1 MFRMARFALL
11 MLRQHWQK
19 NLFFLSIYALV
30 VAFFAS
36 VIFFTD
42 ALRLEA
48 QASLK
53 TLPELWVQKLAGGRL
68 VPMPLAMADSMRSF
82 RGIKQVIP
90 RIWGYNY
97 DAPTGAVITII
108 GSDSLP
114 RGLSKAVQQ
123 SAARSQEP
131 PAWVGEGLLR
141 LRGLSV
147 GESLT
152 LLNDQGQLLSFE
164 IRGTFASEARI
175 LTHDLVVV
183 PPASALSLL
192 GLHPGF
198 CTDLAIEIHNPQEIS
213 NIGRKIDQRFAG
225 LRVVSQPQ
233 LQATYAALFGWRGSL
248 FFYGGMLSL
257 LAFLMLAWEKAAG
270 RSREDQHLLG
280 LLKALGWEINDVLWF
295 KFWEGFLMS
304 FQALLAGLFIAYFHV
319 FWAQAPLLKPLL
331 AGWSVL
337 YPDYPL
343 LPTLRPASILLV
355 SAVALFPYLVATLVP
370 SWQGA
375 VTDPAEVMQ
384 G

>member
-1 MFRMARFALL
+1 M
-11 MLRQHWQK
+11 
-19 NLFFLSIYALV
+19 SIYALV

-42 ALRLEA
+42 ALRQET
-48 QASLK
+48 QATLQK
-53 TLPELWVQKLAGGRL
+53 LPELWVQKLAGGRL
-68 VPMPLAMADSMRSF
+68 VPMPLTMADSMRTF

-97 DAPTGAVITII
+97 DAPTGAVLTII

-114 RGLSKAVQQ
+114 KGLRKIAQ
-123 SAARSQEP
+123 SSSARSQEP
-131 PAWVGEGLLR
+131 PAWVGAGLLR
-141 LRGLSV
+141 LRGLAV

-164 IRGTFASEARI
+164 IRGTFESEARL

-183 PPASALSLL
+183 PPVSARSLL
-192 GLHPGF
+192 GLAPEF
-198 CTDLAIEIHNPQEIS
+198 CTDLGIEIHNPQEIS

-225 LRVVSQPQ
+225 LRVVSLPQ

-248 FFYGGMLSL
+248 FLYGGMLSL
-257 LAFLMLAWEKAAG
+257 LAFLILAWEKAAG

-280 LLKALGWEINDVLWF
+280 LLKALGWEISDVLWF
-295 KFWEGFLMS
+295 KFWEGFLIS
-304 FQALLAGLFIAYFHV
+304 FQALLLGLLMAYIHV

-343 LPTLRPASILLV
+343 LPTLRPASVLLI
-355 SAVALFPYLVATLVP
+355 AVLALFPYLVATWSLPGGVP
-370 SWQGA
+370 SPTRQK
-375 VTDPAEVMQ
+375 
-384 G
+384 